1 MNLKMKINL
10 RNIIFTILGIIFLGV
25 GVAFTTK
32 AGLGTNALDVLDEI
46 IANKTGISF
55 GRITFIAQILM
66 IVFAFIFDRKTIGI
80 GTLMAM
86 FLTQFPIDITYS
98 LINRS
103 DNFMI
108 NLLMVIIGVIVMAF
122 GASMIIKGKLGMG
135 TYEALTI
142 SIANR
147 LNVRFVYVKYVL
159 DSIFLILVIIF
170 KGNIGVGTI
179 ITYLFLGKLIE
190 LFNNLLDRYICD

>member
-103 DNFMI
+103 DSFII
-108 NLLMVIIGVIVMAF
+108 NLL
-122 GASMIIKGKLGMG
+122 K
-135 TYEALTI
+135 
-142 SIANR
+142 
-147 LNVRFVYVKYVL
+147 
-159 DSIFLILVIIF
+159 
-170 KGNIGVGTI
+170 
-179 ITYLFLGKLIE
+179 
-190 LFNNLLDRYICD
+190 RY

>member
-1 MNLKMKINL
+1 MKINL

-25 GVAFTTK
+25 GVALTTK

-80 GTLMAM
+80 GTLMSM
-86 FLTQFPIDITYS
+86 FLTQFPIDFTYS

-108 NLLMVIIGVIVMAF
+108 NLLMVIIGVIIMAF
-122 GASMIIKGKLGMG
+122 GASLIIKGKLGMG

-147 LNVRFVYVKYVL
+147 TNVRFVYVKYVL
-159 DSIFLILVIIF
+159 DSIFLILVIVF

-179 ITYLFLGKLIE
+179 ITYLFLGRLIE
-190 LFNNLLDRYICD
+190 LFNNLLDRYLW

>member
-1 MNLKMKINL
+1 MNLRTKINL

-103 DNFMI
+103 DSLII

-159 DSIFLILVIIF
+159 DSIFLILVILF

-190 LFNNLLDRYICD
+190 LFNNLLDRYLCE

>member
-1 MNLKMKINL
+1 MNLKMKIDL

-46 IANKTGISF
+46 IANKTEISF

-103 DNFMI
+103 DSFMI
-108 NLLMVIIGVIVMAF
+108 NLLMVIIGVIVMTF

-135 TYEALTI
+135 T
-142 SIANR
+142 
-147 LNVRFVYVKYVL
+147 
-159 DSIFLILVIIF
+159 
-170 KGNIGVGTI
+170 
-179 ITYLFLGKLIE
+179 
-190 LFNNLLDRYICD
+190 

>member
-1 MNLKMKINL
+1 MNLRTKINL

-103 DNFMI
+103 DSFII

-159 DSIFLILVIIF
+159 DSIFLILVILF

-190 LFNNLLDRYICD
+190 LFNNLLDRYLCE

>member
-103 DNFMI
+103 DSFII

>member
-1 MNLKMKINL
+1 MNLKMKINI
-10 RNIIFTILGIIFLGV
+10 RNIIFTISGIIFLGV
-25 GVAFTTK
+25 GVALTTK

-86 FLTQFPIDITYS
+86 FLTQFPIDFTYS

-103 DNFMI
+103 DSFII

-122 GASMIIKGKLGMG
+122 GASLIIKGKLGMG

-147 LNVRFVYVKYVL
+147 TNVRFVYVKYVL
-159 DSIFLILVIIF
+159 DSIFMILVILF
-170 KGNIGVGTI
+170 KGDIGVGTI

>member
-10 RNIIFTILGIIFLGV
+10 RNIIFTISGIIFLGV
-25 GVAFTTK
+25 GVALTTK

-86 FLTQFPIDITYS
+86 FLTQFPIDFTYS

-103 DNFMI
+103 DSFII

-122 GASMIIKGKLGMG
+122 GASLIIKGKLGMG

-147 LNVRFVYVKYVL
+147 TNVRFVYVKYVL
-159 DSIFLILVIIF
+159 DSIFLILVILF